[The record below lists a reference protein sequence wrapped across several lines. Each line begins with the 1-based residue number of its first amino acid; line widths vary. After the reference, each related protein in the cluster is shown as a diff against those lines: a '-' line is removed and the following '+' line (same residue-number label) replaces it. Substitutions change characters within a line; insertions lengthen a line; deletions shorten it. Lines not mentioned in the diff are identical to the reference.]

1 MVGLVVLGV
10 FLGQFVVNRIEMSRM
25 AKAQV
30 PREVAPRGPLT
41 AEEQS
46 TVGLFEQSSPSVVYV
61 TTLQRMRDRF
71 TRDVTDVP
79 AGTGSGFL
87 WDDLGH
93 VVTNFHVIQQ
103 GLMSDA
109 TFTVTFSDQAT
120 YRAEVVGVAP
130 NNDLAVLRI
139 DAPKDRLRPLVVGT
153 SSDLKVGQSVLA
165 IGNPFGLDKTLT
177 TGIVSALGRTIQS
190 PSGLPI
196 EDVIQT
202 DAAINPGNSGGPLID
217 SAGRLIGVNTQIASP
232 NAAAGVAGSVG
243 IGFAIPVDTVNR
255 IVPSMLRNYRPGRPG
270 TPTQPVL
277 GIGRLLD
284 DRVNAEFSRRLGV
297 MGLIVVA
304 VDPNGGAAK
313 AGIRGVDLQAENPTV
328 GDIILEVGGRKV
340 TSRSDL
346 IVALSRFDP
355 GQSVTVKVWN
365 AGAERE
371 VQVMLGSSSEK

>member
-1 MVGLVVLGV
+1 MIGLVVFGI
-10 FLGQFVVNRIEMSRM
+10 FLGQFVVSRVELSRM

-30 PREVAPRGPLT
+30 PREVQPRGPLT

-46 TVGLFEQSSPSVVYV
+46 TVALFETSSPSVVYV
-61 TTLQRMRDRF
+61 TTLQRMANRF

-87 WDDLGH
+87 WDDVGH
-93 VVTNFHVIQQ
+93 VVTNFHVIGQ
-103 GLMSDA
+103 GMMNEA
-109 TFTVTFSDQAT
+109 TFTVTFSDQTT
-120 YRAEVVGVAP
+120 YRAEVVGIAP

-139 DAPKDRLRPLVVGT
+139 DAPKEKLRPLVVGT
-153 SSDLKVGQSVLA
+153 SADLKVGQSVLA

-232 NAAAGVAGSVG
+232 NNSGGVAGSVG

-255 IVPSMLRNYRPGRPG
+255 IVPSMLKNYRPGKPG

-277 GIGRLLD
+277 GIGRILE

-297 MGLIVVA
+297 AGLIVVT

-313 AGIRGVDLQAENPTV
+313 AGIRGVDLAAENPSV
-328 GDIILEVGGRKV
+328 GDVIVEIAGRKV
-340 TSRSDL
+340 ASRSDL
-346 IVALSRFDP
+346 VVSLSRFDP
-355 GQSVTVKVWN
+355 GQSVPVKLWN
-365 AGAERE
+365 GGAERE
-371 VQVMLGSSSEK
+371 VQVTLGSSSP